1 MSKPFLISDLG
12 SNDYPWG
19 EISTAMVELEAT
31 CRNHKDRTDTIQVPR
46 SHWYEYVKG
55 AFVQDVFPYLSPQG
69 REVVISQR
77 MPYAYLCEQCW
88 DQLGEEE

>member
-1 MSKPFLISDLG
+1 MAL
-12 SNDYPWG
+12 
-19 EISTAMVELEAT
+19 VELEAT
-31 CRNHKDRTDTIQVPR
+31 CRNHKDHTDTVVVALA
-46 SHWYEYVKG
+46 HWYEYVKG

-69 REVVISQR
+69 REIIISQR

>member
-1 MSKPFLISDLG
+1 M
-12 SNDYPWG
+12 
-19 EISTAMVELEAT
+19 AMVELEAT

-55 AFVQDVFPYLSPQG
+55 ARVQNVVPYLTLQE
-69 REVVISQR
+69 REVIITQR
-77 MPYAYLCEQCW
+77 MPYAYLCEECW